1 MPAIVKHFSAVADP
15 HVVHQYL
22 MADGVVVIE
31 GASTRETID
40 EALKDIGMVKE
51 GQTFA
56 LASKS
61 TTFATGLLM
70 NPLYI
75 DLTNRI
81 LTDTCIIYYEKERT
95 VSISDPQVSQ
105 TSIMSAEPG
114 AAPWGLRRQ
123 DECHHISHPAKREA
137 DFGIM
142 YAANDI
148 TKDNGAIRVVIG
160 SNKWM
165 DNRDP
170 TSEEECLVELRKGD
184 ALLWLVL
191 NTLSSFSISSSKSLC
206 RKSLHDSLGSTY
218 YGRAAN
224 TTDQPSI
231 LLTATSTPGYRRQ
244 EETQYLAVP
253 WEVAEKY
260 PTAVQRFLGYYVSRP
275 YGGAVE
281 HMEPLDFLKV
291 KGDWSKYH
299 PVDLI

>member
-1 MPAIVKHFSAVADP
+1 MSVIVKHFSAVADP
-15 HVVHQYL
+15 HVVYQYL

-31 GASTRETID
+31 GATTRETID
-40 EALKDIGMVKE
+40 EALEEIGKVTE

-61 TTFATGLLM
+61 TTFATSLLM

-95 VSISDPQVSQ
+95 VSISEPQVSQ

-114 AAPWGLRRQ
+114 AVPWGLRRQ

-148 TKDNGAIRVVIG
+148 TKENGAIRVVIG

-170 TSEEECLVELRKGD
+170 TAEEECLVELRKGD
-184 ALLWLVL
+184 ALL
-191 NTLSSFSISSSKSLC
+191 C
-206 RKSLHDSLGSTY
+206 LGSTY

-224 TTDQPSI
+224 RTVQPSV

-244 EETQYLAVP
+244 EENQYLAVP
-253 WEVAEKY
+253 WEAAEKY

>member
-184 ALLWLVL
+184 ALL
-191 NTLSSFSISSSKSLC
+191 C
-206 RKSLHDSLGSTY
+206 LGSTY

-224 TTDQPSI
+224 TTDQPSV

>member
-95 VSISDPQVSQ
+95 VSISDLHNVGRTWSSPLG
-105 TSIMSAEPG
+105 P
-114 AAPWGLRRQ
+114 AAP
-123 DECHHISHPAKREA
+123 
-137 DFGIM
+137 
-142 YAANDI
+142 
-148 TKDNGAIRVVIG
+148 
-160 SNKWM
+160 
-165 DNRDP
+165 
-170 TSEEECLVELRKGD
+170 
-184 ALLWLVL
+184 
-191 NTLSSFSISSSKSLC
+191 
-206 RKSLHDSLGSTY
+206 
-218 YGRAAN
+218 GRMPPHFA
-224 TTDQPSI
+224 SC
-231 LLTATSTPGYRRQ
+231 
-244 EETQYLAVP
+244 
-253 WEVAEKY
+253 
-260 PTAVQRFLGYYVSRP
+260 
-275 YGGAVE
+275 
-281 HMEPLDFLKV
+281 
-291 KGDWSKYH
+291 
-299 PVDLI
+299 